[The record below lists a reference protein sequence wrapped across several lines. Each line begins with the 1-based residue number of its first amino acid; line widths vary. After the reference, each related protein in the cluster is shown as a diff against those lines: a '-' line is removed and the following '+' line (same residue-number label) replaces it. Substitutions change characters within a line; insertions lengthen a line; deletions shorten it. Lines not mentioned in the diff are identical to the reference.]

1 MRFAS
6 VQVVLCSVLGLAG
19 CGLFTSTPLPQL
31 PTADMSAPPRVAEAA
46 KAADV
51 DNKAE
56 KKAEQVAEAPAARPA
71 PPPPPP
77 LPPIDANTQRAF
89 DAAVQAL
96 RAGRIDEAER
106 GFKALAVVQPQ
117 LAGVHANLA
126 LIHRRAGR
134 DAEAVAALE
143 EAVKLSPKQ
152 PVYLN
157 QLGIAYRQAGLF
169 TKAREAYERAIE
181 LDAGYAAPQLN
192 LAILLD
198 LYLADRARAAEWYQ
212 RSAVLLPGDAPQI
225 NKWLADLKNR
235 KPEAS
240 VASASNV
247 AVRKEKE

>member
-1 MRFAS
+1 MRSAS
-6 VQVVLCSVLGLAG
+6 PLSLASAAAALLLGG
-19 CGLFTSTPLPQL
+19 CGLFAGPQLPTL
-31 PTADMSAPPRVAEAA
+31 PTADMTAPPHAA
-46 KAADV
+46 
-51 DNKAE
+51 
-56 KKAEQVAEAPAARPA
+56 APAAEPAA
-71 PPPPPP
+71 PPAAPAAPVAAPVPAAATAAPP
-77 LPPIDANTQRAF
+77 LPPIDAATQRAF
-89 DAAVQAL
+89 DGAVQAL

-106 GFKALAVVQPQ
+106 GFKALAQAQPE

-157 QLGIAYRQAGLF
+157 QLGIAYRNAGQF
-169 TKAREAYERAIE
+169 AKAREAYEKAIE

-198 LYLADRARAAEWYQ
+198 LYLGERARAAEWYQ
-212 RSAVLLPGDAPQI
+212 KSALLLPGEAAQI

-240 VASASNV
+240 VASAANV
-247 AVRKEKE
+247 AIRKEKE

>member
-1 MRFAS
+1 MRSAS
-6 VQVVLCSVLGLAG
+6 VTIVLTAATALAG
-19 CGLFTSTPLPQL
+19 CGLLTSAPLPQL
-31 PTADMSAPPRVAEAA
+31 PTADMAAPPKDPAAGSAGPAEPENKPEVVAE
-46 KAADV
+46 V
-51 DNKAE
+51 
-56 KKAEQVAEAPAARPA
+56 PAARPA
-71 PPPPPP
+71 APPPPP
-77 LPPIDANTQRAF
+77 LPPVDANTQRAF

-96 RAGRIDEAER
+96 RAGRVDEAER
-106 GFKALAVVQPQ
+106 ALKALALVQPQ

-143 EAVKLSPKQ
+143 EAVKLSPRQ
-152 PVYLN
+152 PLYLN
-157 QLGIAYRQAGLF
+157 QLGIAYRHAGLF

>member
-1 MRFAS
+1 LNFAAAAAA
-6 VQVVLCSVLGLAG
+6 LLLGG
-19 CGLFTSTPLPQL
+19 CGLLAGPQL
-31 PTADMSAPPRVAEAA
+31 PTLPSADMAAPPRAEAPKAEPAPEPKVAEAA
-46 KAADV
+46 
-51 DNKAE
+51 
-56 KKAEQVAEAPAARPA
+56 PPPA
-71 PPPPPP
+71 PTPPP
-77 LPPIDANTQRAF
+77 LPPVDANTQRAF

-96 RAGRIDEAER
+96 RAGRVDEAER
-106 GFKALAVVQPQ
+106 GFKAIALVQPQ

-157 QLGIAYRQAGLF
+157 QLGIAYRNAGQF
-169 TKAREAYERAIE
+169 AKAREAYEKAIE

-198 LYLADRARAAEWYQ
+198 LYLGERARAAEWYQ
-212 RSAVLLPGDAPQI
+212 KSALLLPGDAAQI
-225 NKWLADLKNR
+225 NKWLADLRNR

-240 VASASNV
+240 VASAANV
-247 AVRKEKE
+247 AIRKEKE